1 MRGCKQLTVTNSE
14 HLRSLDVSSLT
25 GVCYVSDFSTE
36 LTRWMEARGTG
47 VRELHRRSG
56 YSAAYIS
63 QLRHGRRTPSPEA
76 ARDLDDALSADGA
89 LAGSVPDPRHE
100 PSGEVAA
107 ILAMVPQQPVTG
119 ALRDREYD
127 HLVQS
132 LTHWALQMK
141 RRDLLAILAAAATA
155 AYASPLLETLSPD
168 ERERVVLAAGGPY
181 RVDEAVVGHIEAVL
195 DRCMRQEDTLGPRIV
210 LETVLAQHHVV
221 RSLLA
226 GSQDEGIRTRLLS
239 LLANISRF
247 TGWVLFN
254 LNDFGGAEYY
264 YTQARSAAHEAD
276 DDAVCSLV
284 LANWS
289 QLATWTGDPR
299 LGVEHALG
307 AVAWGQRAGS
317 KLLVSYA
324 CDVGARAY
332 AAVVRR
338 SARGDRH
345 GDHAQC
351 MNSLDQAYRELSE
364 APDGDPGAA
373 LAYFYGDGQYLATRT
388 GCLLDLDDPEPAVG
402 LATQS
407 RAVIDPSF
415 VRNVALTRVFAARG
429 YLQLRDIDAAC
440 GELSEAAALT
450 RHNSSLRLVGA
461 INGIR
466 RDLAPWEGC
475 RAVADL
481 DERLRMP
488 VMT

>member
-1 MRGCKQLTVTNSE
+1 MG
-14 HLRSLDVSSLT
+14 
-25 GVCYVSDFSTE
+25 DFDTE
-36 LTRWMEARGTG
+36 LTRWMEARGLG

-63 QLRHGRRTPSPEA
+63 QLRHGRRMPSPEA
-76 ARDLDDALSADGA
+76 ARDLDDALGADGA
-89 LAGSVPDPRHE
+89 LAGSVSEPGHQ
-100 PSGEVAA
+100 PSGELAA
-107 ILAMVPQQPVTG
+107 VLAMFPQQPVTG

-132 LTHWALQMK
+132 LAHWALQMK
-141 RRDLLAILAAAATA
+141 RRDLLAILGAAATA
-155 AYASPLLETLSPD
+155 AYASPLLEKLTPD
-168 ERERVVLAAGGPY
+168 QTERVMLAAAGSS
-181 RVDEAVVGHIEAVL
+181 RADEAVVGHIATVL
-195 DRCMRQEDTLGPRIV
+195 DHCMRQEDTLGPRIV

-226 GSQDEGIRTRLLS
+226 DRPPDSIRVRLLS

-254 LNDFGGAEYY
+254 LDDFGGAQYY
-264 YTQARSAAHEAD
+264 YAQARSAAHEAD

-284 LANWS
+284 LSNWS

-299 LGVEHALG
+299 LGVEHAVG

-332 AAVVRR
+332 AGVVRR
-338 SARGDRH
+338 SSRGDRH
-345 GDHAQC
+345 ADHARC
-351 MNSLDQAYRELSE
+351 MRSLDQAYRELSE

-388 GCLLDLDDPEPAVG
+388 GCLLDLDDPGSAVG

-415 VRNVALTRVFAARG
+415 VRNVALTRVFAARAH
-429 YLQLRDIDAAC
+429 LQLRDIDAAC
-440 GELSEAAALT
+440 GELSEAVPLT
-450 RHNSSLRLVGA
+450 RHNTSLRLVSA
-461 INGIR
+461 IAGVR
-466 RDLAPWEGC
+466 QELTPLEGS
-475 RAVADL
+475 RAVAEL
-481 DERLRMP
+481 DERLHAAQ
-488 VMT
+488 VIT